1 MEQRRRLVKRA
12 QKGDEEAFITL
23 MQHYESTLYGG
34 ALRMLRHEA
43 DVADVMQETVLLA
56 YTKLHTLRDAEF
68 LHTWL
73 YRIMLNECHRLI
85 RKRERETNVNG
96 TIKETAVND
105 AYHLELDEAIHAL
118 APMYREVV
126 TLRYV
131 MELTTREIADVLDT
145 PEGTV
150 KARLSRARQQL
161 KQTYYRQERES
172 V

>member
-1 MEQRRRLVKRA
+1 
-12 QKGDEEAFITL
+12 
-23 MQHYESTLYGG
+23 
-34 ALRMLRHEA
+34 
-43 DVADVMQETVLLA
+43 MQETVLLA

-85 RKRERETNVNG
+85 RKRERETCVDDG
-96 TIKETAVND
+96 VIETSMHD
-105 AYHLELDEAIHAL
+105 AYRVELDEAIHAL

-131 MELTTREIADVLDT
+131 MELTTREIADVLDI

-161 KQTYYRQERES
+161 KNTYYREGRES
-172 V
+172 G

>member
-68 LHTWL
+68 F
-73 YRIMLNECHRLI
+73 I
-85 RKRERETNVNG
+85 RGCT
-96 TIKETAVND
+96 
-105 AYHLELDEAIHAL
+105 
-118 APMYREVV
+118 
-126 TLRYV
+126 
-131 MELTTREIADVLDT
+131 
-145 PEGTV
+145 
-150 KARLSRARQQL
+150 
-161 KQTYYRQERES
+161 ES
-172 V
+172 C